1 MVLHPAPPS
10 LRQLRLRRHRHLH
23 RHLHCHG
30 HPRRRHHFHASA
42 AGDARLRAPHHPAPP
57 AAQADEVKARLFTM
71 AKGEGKWTK
80 KGSITDDDMKRLI
93 ESTDQARQ
101 P

>member
-1 MVLHPAPPS
+1 
-10 LRQLRLRRHRHLH
+10 
-23 RHLHCHG
+23 
-30 HPRRRHHFHASA
+30 
-42 AGDARLRAPHHPAPP
+42 
-57 AAQADEVKARLFTM
+57 M